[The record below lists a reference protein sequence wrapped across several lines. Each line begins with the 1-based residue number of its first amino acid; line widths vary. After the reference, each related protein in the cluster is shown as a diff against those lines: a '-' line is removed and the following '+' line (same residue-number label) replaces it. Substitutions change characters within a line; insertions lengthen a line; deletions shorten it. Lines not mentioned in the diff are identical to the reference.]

1 MWIAFTILLGLSAA
15 WWFVRIGKAL
25 NKKDVAEA
33 VLETVSDIHEME
45 IKEDGRTRNNIE
57 GGTASANSIALQFPG
72 LPNVA
77 RKRRRNLSELSGDQK
92 PDP

>member
-1 MWIAFTILLGLSAA
+1 MWIALTILSGLSAA

-25 NKKDVAEA
+25 NKKDVAEG

-45 IKEDGRTRNNIE
+45 IREDERTRNNIE
-57 GGTASANSIALQFPG
+57 GETPNANSIALQFPG
-72 LPNVA
+72 LPDVA
-77 RKRRRNLSELSGDQK
+77 RERRRRLSELPGDQK